1 MRRGERAIESKDGQ
15 KAILEHCRVCSL
27 AFSGD
32 EYPYVIPLNYG
43 FVWNEDQEMPVL
55 YFHGAPVG
63 TKIEHMERDNRV
75 AFCVQNEKEIK
86 ILEPACRST
95 MIYESV
101 CGTGRLSRVAAPGE
115 KGEALTRIMQQYDPE
130 GGPYEFAPEVAA
142 RTTVLCLRVETL
154 TGKSSHETV
163 KTDVDSGAGGT
174 ASAAGPRTFSGC
186 MAGAGCREKACI
198 RDGSFGS

>member
-101 CGTGRLSRVAAPGE
+101 CGTGRLSRVADPGE

-130 GGPYEFAPEVAA
+130 GGPYE
-142 RTTVLCLRVETL
+142 LLRRWRREPP
-154 TGKSSHETV
+154 SS
-163 KTDVDSGAGGT
+163 A
-174 ASAAGPRTFSGC
+174 
-186 MAGAGCREKACI
+186 CRW
-198 RDGSFGS
+198 RR

>member
-43 FVWNEDQEMPVL
+43 FVWNEDQETPVL

-63 TKIEHMERDNRV
+63 TKIE
-75 AFCVQNEKEIK
+75 
-86 ILEPACRST
+86 
-95 MIYESV
+95 
-101 CGTGRLSRVAAPGE
+101 
-115 KGEALTRIMQQYDPE
+115 QYDPE

-154 TGKSSHETV
+154 TGKSNAPKPEQ
-163 KTDVDSGAGGT
+163 
-174 ASAAGPRTFSGC
+174 P
-186 MAGAGCREKACI
+186 
-198 RDGSFGS
+198 